1 MIQGGGSARFLL
13 EPAPVIGIVAGGGPD
28 QLQGHITAEPLVAGA
43 EDLAHAASADF
54 LQDSI
59 MPD

>member
-1 MIQGGGSARFLL
+1 MIQGGRSAGFLL
-13 EPAPVIGIVAGGGPD
+13 EATQVIRIITGGGPD
-28 QLQGHITAEPLVAGA
+28 HLQGDITAEPFVAGA